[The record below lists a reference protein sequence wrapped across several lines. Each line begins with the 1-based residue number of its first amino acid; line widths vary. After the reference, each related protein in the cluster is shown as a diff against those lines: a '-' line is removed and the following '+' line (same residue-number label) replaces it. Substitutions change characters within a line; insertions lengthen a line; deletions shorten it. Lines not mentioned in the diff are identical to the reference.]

1 MKKSKSDKG
10 DTDTVDYKEEEVN
23 SKLVDVRDD
32 KPDLTGTPLDLAEV
46 RVDNVSWSEAR
57 SEDEIRE
64 KPMDEANLEPVE
76 EEVSSA
82 EDPEVDELREGSS
95 AAKSDQA
102 MSSEN
107 ITHDDLE
114 SVTIE
119 EESYRPDDTME
130 SQDELGT
137 ERAKMAAALSP
148 CRLRPAQYAADTDN
162 ENRVQIQ
169 LILCCCQLLNSSQY
183 LSVLGQSRDV
193 QMNLSP
199 DTQHHL
205 LHT

>member
-1 MKKSKSDKG
+1 M
-10 DTDTVDYKEEEVN
+10 
-23 SKLVDVRDD
+23 DVRDD

-64 KPMDEANLEPVE
+64 KPRVEANLEPVE

-148 CRLRPAQYAADTDN
+148 CRLRPAQYVADT
-162 ENRVQIQ
+162 V
-169 LILCCCQLLNSSQY
+169 
-183 LSVLGQSRDV
+183 
-193 QMNLSP
+193 
-199 DTQHHL
+199 HL
-205 LHT
+205 LGFGKTKIEFKYSAGNKQEDGMDGQALMGQRVKWIYKL